1 MIFRFAHPWFLL
13 TLALLPFWIWVRVS
27 PRFHNALH
35 FPTNTWLRELPASAV
50 RKFHPFLHVI
60 GFLGFLGLILA
71 LARPQTGLMRREV
84 ITDTVDIILTL
95 DTSTSM
101 RAIDPGNPDNKNR
114 LEAVKEVA
122 AAFVEGRELDRIGLI
137 AFAAMPFT
145 KCPPTLD
152 HPWLLDR
159 ISELETG
166 ELPDGTA
173 IGTALTSAINRLKDA
188 ETSSKIIILL
198 SDGTNTTGDI
208 APLDAAPLAAELGIK
223 VYTIAAG
230 SDGPVRVPVQDMF
243 GQSYYRTTRI
253 PVDTETLS
261 RIAEITGGTFFRAE
275 DAGEL
280 EKVFAEIDELERTE
294 IELTEYTL
302 YTEHFLWFA
311 AVGLSLI
318 CLERLLS
325 AGRFGRVLA

>member
-1 MIFRFAHPWFLL
+1 MIFRFAHPWLL
-13 TLALLPFWIWVRVS
+13 LALLLLPLWLWVRIS
-27 PRFHNALH
+27 PRFQRALH
-35 FPTNTWLRELPASAV
+35 FPTAQWLKELPASAV
-50 RKFHPFLHVI
+50 RRFHPLLHVF
-60 GFLGFLGLILA
+60 GAVGLTFLIVA

-84 ITDTVDIILTL
+84 TTDTVDIVLAL

-101 RAIDPGNPDNKNR
+101 RVIDPGNPDDRNR

-152 HPWLLDR
+152 YPWLLDR
-159 ISELETG
+159 IAELETG

-173 IGTALTSAINRLKDA
+173 IGTALASAINRLKDS
-188 ETSSKIIILL
+188 ETTSKVIILL

-208 APLDAAPLAAELGIK
+208 APLDAAPLAKELGIK

-243 GQSYYRTTRI
+243 GQTLYRTTRI
-253 PVDTETLS
+253 PVDTDTLS
-261 RIAEITGGTFFRAE
+261 RIAELTGGTFFRAQ
-275 DAGEL
+275 DATEL
-280 EKVFAEIDELERTE
+280 EKVFAEIDELERSE

-302 YTEHFLWFA
+302 YTEQFLWFA
-311 AVGLSLI
+311 ATGLTLVG
-318 CLERLLS
+318 LERLLS
-325 AGRFGRVLA
+325 AGRFGRVLT